1 MPKGREEKMK
11 LYLVQH
17 GKAKTKEE
25 NSDRPLTE
33 EGKDASE
40 KTACFAAEQA
50 QGSVNAILHS
60 GKTRARDTAAIM
72 ASYLCPV
79 KGMIEKKDLLPNDD
93 PQEWASRL
101 SREKEDIMLVGHL
114 PHLSKLASLLLT
126 GTDKNFPIDFKNSG
140 IVCLQR
146 DDSSNWMLSWA
157 VTPEI
162 LGE

>member
-1 MPKGREEKMK
+1 MK

-17 GKAKTKEE
+17 GEAKTKEE
-25 NSDRPLTE
+25 SPDRPLTD

-50 QGSVNAILHS
+50 QVSVDTVFHS
-60 GKTRARDTAAIM
+60 GKTRARDTAEIM
-72 ASYLCPV
+72 AVYLCPV
-79 KGMIEKKDLLPNDD
+79 KGIMEEKNLLPKDD
-93 PQEWASRL
+93 PQEWTSRL
-101 SREKEDIMLVGHL
+101 SGEKEDIMLVGHL

-126 GTDKNFPIDFKNSG
+126 KNDEQVSIGFKNSG

-146 DDSSNWMLSWA
+146 DDSSNWLLSWS

>member
-17 GKAKTKEE
+17 GKAKTKDES
-25 NSDRPLTE
+25 SDRPLTD
-33 EGKDASE
+33 EGKDASG

-50 QGSVNAILHS
+50 QVSVNAVLHS
-60 GKTRARDTAAIM
+60 GKTRTRDTAEIM
-72 ASYLCPV
+72 AAYLCPV
-79 KGMIEKKDLLPNDD
+79 KGTIEEKDLLPNDD

-101 SREKEDIMLVGHL
+101 SGEKEDIMLVGHL
-114 PHLSKLASLLLT
+114 PQLSKLASLLLA
-126 GTDKNFPIDFKNSG
+126 GSDEKFSIDFKNSG
-140 IVCLQR
+140 IVCLQKN
-146 DDSSNWMLSWA
+146 DNSNWLLSWL